1 MTRLRLIHSI
11 PRPAVLA
18 ARDRL
23 EDALAH
29 CRDHEHEETQQ
40 AARDAYRL
48 ITLYVDP
55 PKKAA

>member
-1 MTRLRLIHSI
+1 MTRKII
-11 PRPAVLA
+11 PLPRSRPAIA
-18 ARDRL
+18 AAHDRL

-40 AARDAYRL
+40 AVRDAYRL